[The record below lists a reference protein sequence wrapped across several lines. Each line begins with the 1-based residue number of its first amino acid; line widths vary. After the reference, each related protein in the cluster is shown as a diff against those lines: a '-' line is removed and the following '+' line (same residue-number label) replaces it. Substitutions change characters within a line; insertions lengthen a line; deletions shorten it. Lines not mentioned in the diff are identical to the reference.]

1 MEDCAV
7 CLAPLVYTEQ
17 EQQQQQEEIAKV
29 GAKCHHIFHLNCIFK
44 WAEHHAS
51 CPVDRLSFDKVH
63 IVSYDASK
71 WTSTAD
77 ASSRTTRMECFQ
89 FVRTVP
95 VQTSIHVQDDEEE
108 EEPAEDED
116 VCLECNMASDAH
128 GLLLLCD
135 ICNSGFHLG
144 CVGLSAVPPETTW
157 ICPKCNEATLLSTQS
172 STLQVSGTASS
183 SLPTVASTTSS
194 SALASTASFST
205 AASIRPVSNRN
216 QSNQPN
222 QSHPNTRRVAL
233 ASIRRDIARS
243 RIARRREQARTEQA
257 LSSDTDTFDLNSYL
271 RAYRSLTRSSF
282 RGPVVLSRPI
292 LEAEA
297 PSLFVGNQVGS
308 VHLLKQSYKRK
319 LDQDRIACN
328 STAKLQKETNFKKN
342 DSQLASTLQVE
353 DIWAQFTTAK
363 RKAHRQSAKMT
374 QNNPLLQKL
383 DSSKSLNNE
392 VPVQTSLSRSTGI
405 PSTAPQEFKPLQ
417 ILPQSKSSESEK
429 LLSRHDTDASSSIKQ
444 ESISCSNALKSELL
458 DLVKKVLDP
467 MFKEGE
473 ITRDV
478 YKDVAKRAVHAL
490 IAEVEAGSVLL
501 PVTEERAQRSI
512 DVCMK
517 RRV

>member
-7 CLAPLVYTEQ
+7 CLGPLVYTEQ

-29 GAKCHHIFHLNCIFK
+29 AAKCHHIFHLNCIFK

-71 WTSTAD
+71 WISTAD

-95 VQTSIHVQDDEEE
+95 VQTSIHVRDDEEE

-135 ICNSGFHLG
+135 ICNGGFHLG

-172 STLQVSGTASS
+172 STLQVSGAASS
-183 SLPTVASTTSS
+183 SFSTVASTTLS
-194 SALASTASFST
+194 SALASTASSSI

-216 QSNQPN
+216 QSNQPTQPN
-222 QSHPNTRRVAL
+222 QSRPNTRRVAL
-233 ASIRRDIARS
+233 ASIRRDIARA

-257 LSSDTDTFDLNSYL
+257 LTSDTDTTFDLHSYL
-271 RAYRSLTRSSF
+271 RAYRSLTRSGF
-282 RGPVVLSRPI
+282 RGGPVVLSRPI

-297 PSLFVGNQVGS
+297 ASLFVGNQVGS

-319 LDQDRIACN
+319 LDQQDRIACN
-328 STAKLQKETNFKKN
+328 STAQLPKETNSKKN

-363 RKAHRQSAKMT
+363 RKAHRQSAKMA
-374 QNNPLLQKL
+374 QKL
-383 DSSKSLNNE
+383 DSTKTSNNNKF
-392 VPVQTSLSRSTGI
+392 PAQTPLSRSAGT
-405 PSTAPQEFKPLQ
+405 PSTAFKPLQ
-417 ILPQSKSSESEK
+417 TLPHLKSSESEP
-429 LLSRHDTDASSSIKQ
+429 LLCRHNTDASSIKQ
-444 ESISCSNALKSELL
+444 ESGSHSNALKSELL

-478 YKDVAKRAVHAL
+478 YKDVAKRAVHTL
-490 IAEVEAGSVLL
+490 IAEVEAGSVSL
-501 PVTEERAQRSI
+501 PVTKERAQRSI

-517 RRV
+517 RRE